1 MTSQSSDECLFCYA
15 PSADPFCSTACREAW
30 WIDADFRPEPR
41 RRPEWN

>member
-15 PSADPFCSTACREAW
+15 PSQAPFCSTACREAW
-30 WIDADFRPEPR
+30 WMDTDFETEPR